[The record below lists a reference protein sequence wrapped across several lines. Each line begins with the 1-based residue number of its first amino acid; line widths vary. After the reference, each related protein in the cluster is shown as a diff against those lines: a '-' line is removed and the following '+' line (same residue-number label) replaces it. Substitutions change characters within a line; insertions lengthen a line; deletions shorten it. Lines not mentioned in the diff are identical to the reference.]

1 MRSSR
6 PADAASRSAGA
17 VVRVACDDA
26 GWARALPPV
35 PAGSTVTVSLGH
47 PAPAEQRAQLEAR
60 GYRLVGVFPSMLA
73 DPETAV
79 ADLLVPEGLIE
90 EHPAWWRDLTTGALR
105 VYSLQ
110 HGPVRRAFGLL

>member
-6 PADAASRSAGA
+6 PADAASPPAGA
-17 VVRVACDDA
+17 IVRVACDNA
-26 GWARALPPV
+26 GWARALPAV
-35 PAGSTVTVSLGH
+35 PAGGTVTVSLVH
-47 PAPAEQRAQLEAR
+47 AASAEQRAQLEAR

-73 DPETAV
+73 DPDSAV
-79 ADLLVPEGLIE
+79 ADLLVPEELIE
-90 EHPAWWRDLTTGALR
+90 DHPAWWRDLTAGALR